1 MVPSENFLNL
11 RSEHSIAVARPA
23 VRCCGHGKPSE
34 YLKLPPPFHLLSPP
48 HLLLSATMAKLSREN
63 FAPTCNTAR
72 RVPSKLAAAAEAI
85 AVVNPVQRPRPPPL
99 ARAPNQSATTSSSK
113 IPVLAAY
120 RFAAGEAEIFRQ
132 PFFFK
137 GFGRHIKLYPTNCS
151 PGSVYLSKIPVRTF
165 ATKPAS
171 AVTNKSSIENARAQA
186 PAEGKKKSMTERK
199 FGRTPGKSETMVR
212 KCRTS
217 ARLPQVAG
225 RLSKPSKLRTA
236 ASTELE
242 ATSIRRR
249 TSIRAKTTF
258 TARNKTKQT
267 PAQSRNALPAHKRA
281 VSTVNK
287 DDVKS
292 AQLPPK
298 TGRRVQMSKPTA
310 TRKAPKPLVGSG
322 ARQRDLS
329 KARKLERDI
338 DDVLQALDAFSAEQD
353 TLGPPLLSDE
363 YIASLAANAD
373 RRSSAASSVTLS
385 PDTSPLK
392 KDVRF
397 DQHVFILPTD
407 SSESRLLV
415 SLQPEHDPSVRQM
428 VNKRK
433 RDTQSTGSKVMF
445 ARDPLT
451 GSITLQK
458 AFLSRFT
465 AVQRYQRRLI
475 EEHEQVEAEKPLH
488 AQREYGNAEY
498 KV

>member
-1 MVPSENFLNL
+1 
-11 RSEHSIAVARPA
+11 
-23 VRCCGHGKPSE
+23 
-34 YLKLPPPFHLLSPP
+34 
-48 HLLLSATMAKLSREN
+48 MAKLSREN

-338 DDVLQALDAFSAEQD
+338 DDVLQGKSFEESNRRSCSLYAFQHANCTLALDAFSAEQD